1 MNKYQKL
8 IQLIK
13 KNNFSIISQKV
24 HDSQSGWNGESLVIK
39 DGAVPIFDLSVNGYC
54 FDDNSV
60 DKALDAVE
68 DYLENKNMT
77 SFDAFKKWVDAHKE

>member
-1 MNKYQKL
+1 M
-8 IQLIK
+8 
-13 KNNFSIISQKV
+13 
-24 HDSQSGWNGESLVIK
+24 VIK

-77 SFDAFKKWVDAHKE
+77 SFDAFKEWVDAHKE